1 MPVWK
6 DNILGLVPEQ
16 DWLSI
21 GFTPK
26 RQNDPIDGLFDD
38 IRTDNLVA
46 YWQTIASEY
55 QIPMMAQFHAF
66 DTEAQTT
73 FRVPVDTHYIEK
85 GLVKVKINQ
94 SERMR
99 ALLRSGVR
107 EDALYDYVIR
117 DGARLAEQVITRSKV
132 AKNEL
137 MATGKITIKE
147 NNLNLS
153 PDYGVTAD
161 QTAFELDLS
170 PDADVP
176 AQLQAIVDAAL
187 KKGVTL
193 TGFQTARKNITKM
206 RNNAAL
212 KNAINGDPLAMFKLA
227 SMQDEVKIKSGA
239 ILSMSALSS
248 YLETEF
254 GLGRIVTNDL
264 TYGAEAEIG
273 TDGRPN
279 ITTARYYPDNKITF
293 FAANPVGRLGTVAW
307 GDPPEATVGSLTTAT
322 SSSESPYVY
331 IDQWTED
338 DPKVL
343 WTKAS
348 ALFIPVLYNPS
359 SLWIATV
366 VDNSNTL
373 KSLTVTSAAGTASG
387 TTKLTVTPAKASGN
401 LYKYKAAASATPVVY
416 GQNVQTWTAWNGTD
430 DITATAGQ
438 VVTVVECGSDYKA
451 VGSGN
456 TTVTAKA

>member
-26 RQNDPIDGLFDD
+26 RQNDPIDGLLDD
-38 IRTDNLVA
+38 VRTDNLVA
-46 YWQTIASEY
+46 YWQTIAAEY

-153 PDYGVTAD
+153 PDYGVTAE

-187 KKGVTL
+187 AKGVTL
-193 TGFQTARKNITKM
+193 TGFQTSRKNITKM
-206 RNNAAL
+206 RNNAAVQ
-212 KNAINGDPLAMFKLA
+212 KAINGNIGAGAL
-227 SMQDEVKIKSGA
+227 VSGA
-239 ILSMSALSS
+239 AMTS

-254 GLGRIVTNDL
+254 GLGRVITNDL

-293 FAANPVGRLGTVAW
+293 FATNPAGRLGTVAW
-307 GDPPEATVGSLTTAT
+307 GDPPEATVGSLGTAT

-366 VDNSNTL
+366 IDNSSTL
-373 KSLTVTSAAGTASG
+373 KTLTVTSAAGTTSG
-387 TTKLTVTPAKASGN
+387 TTKLTVSPAKASGN
-401 LYKYKAAASATPVVY
+401 SYKYKTGAAATPVTY
-416 GQNVQTWTAWNGTD
+416 GQNVQTWTAWDGTS
-430 DITATAGQ
+430 DITATTGQ

-451 VGSGN
+451 KSAGN
-456 TTVTAKA
+456 ATVTAKA

>member
-6 DNILGLVPEQ
+6 DNILGLVPDQ

-46 YWQTIASEY
+46 YWQTIAAEY

-153 PDYGVTAD
+153 PDYGVTAE

-187 KKGVTL
+187 KKGVAL

-206 RNNAAL
+206 RNNAAIQ
-212 KNAINGDPLAMFKLA
+212 KAVNGNIGAGAMV
-227 SMQDEVKIKSGA
+227 SS
-239 ILSMSALSS
+239 SAMTD

-254 GLGRIVTNDL
+254 GLGRIITNDL

-273 TDGRPN
+273 TDGRPS

-293 FAANPVGRLGTVAW
+293 FATNPAGRLGTVAW
-307 GDPPEATVGSLTTAT
+307 GDPPEATVGSLGTAT

-366 VDNSNTL
+366 IDNSNTL
-373 KSLTVTSAAGTASG
+373 KTLTVTSAAGTASG

-401 LYKYKAAASATPVVY
+401 LYKYKAATAATPVVY

-430 DITATAGQ
+430 DITATTGQ

-451 VGSGN
+451 VASGSA
-456 TTVTAKA
+456 TVTAKA

>member
-1 MPVWK
+1 MPIWK

-21 GFTPK
+21 GFAPT

-38 IRTDNLVA
+38 VRTDNLVA
-46 YWQTIASEY
+46 YWQTIAAEY

-66 DTEAQTT
+66 DTEAQKT

-153 PDYGVTAD
+153 PDYGVTED
-161 QTAFELDLS
+161 QTSFELDLS
-170 PDADVP
+170 ADADIP
-176 AQLQAIVDAAL
+176 FQLQGIVDAAL
-187 KKGVTL
+187 AKGVTL
-193 TGFQTARKNITKM
+193 TGFQTSRKNLTKM

-212 KNAINGDPLAMFKLA
+212 QKTVNGNIGAGALLTNA
-227 SMQDEVKIKSGA
+227 
-239 ILSMSALSS
+239 ALSG

-254 GLGRIVTNDL
+254 GLGRIITNDL
-264 TYGAEAEIG
+264 TYGAEADIG
-273 TDGRPN
+273 EDGRPK

-293 FAANPVGRLGTVAW
+293 FATNPAGRLGTCAW
-307 GDPPEATVGSLTTAT
+307 GDPPEATAGNLSTGSF
-322 SSSESPYVY
+322 SSDSPFVY
-331 IDQWTED
+331 IDQWTEN

-348 ALFIPVLYNPS
+348 ALFIPVLYNPA

-366 VDNSNTL
+366 KSEGNL
-373 KSLTVTSAAGTASG
+373 GSLTVTSAAGTDSG
-387 TTKLTVTPAKASGN
+387 TTKLTVSPTKASGN
-401 LYKYKAAASATPVVY
+401 FYKYKVADNVTSVTY
-416 GQNVQTWTAWNGTD
+416 GQNVQTWTAWDGTS
-430 DITATAGQ
+430 DITASTGKT
-438 VVTVVECGSDYKA
+438 VTVVECDSAYKA
-451 VGSGN
+451 KSAGSA
-456 TTVTAKA
+456 TVTAKA

>member
-21 GFTPK
+21 GFTPT
-26 RQNDPIDGLFDD
+26 RQNDPIDSLFDD
-38 IRTDNLVA
+38 VRTDNLVA
-46 YWQTIASEY
+46 YWQTIAAEY

-66 DTEAQTT
+66 DTEAQKT

-147 NNLNLS
+147 NNLDLS

-161 QTAFELDLS
+161 QTSFELDLS
-170 PDADVP
+170 ADADIS

-187 KKGVTL
+187 AKGVTL
-193 TGFQTARKNITKM
+193 GGFQTSRKNLTKM

-212 KNAINGDPLAMFKLA
+212 QKAVN
-227 SMQDEVKIKSGA
+227 GA
-239 ILSMSALSS
+239 IGAGAVLSRAALDA

-254 GLGRIVTNDL
+254 GLSRIITNDL
-264 TYGAEAEIG
+264 TYGAEADIG
-273 TDGRPN
+273 EDGRPS
-279 ITTARYYPDNKITF
+279 IKTARYYPDDKITF
-293 FAANPVGRLGTVAW
+293 FATNPGGKLGSCAW
-307 GDPPEATVGSLTTAT
+307 GDPPEATAGGLSTGGF
-322 SSSESPYVY
+322 SSESPYVY
-331 IDQWTED
+331 IDQWTEN

-348 ALFIPVLYNPS
+348 GLFIPVLFNPS

-366 VDNSNTL
+366 IDNSSTL
-373 KSLTVTSAAGTASG
+373 KPLTVTSAAGTASG

-401 LYKYKAAASATPVVY
+401 LYKYKTAASATPVVY

-430 DITATAGQ
+430 DITATTGQ

-456 TTVTAKA
+456 ATVTAKA

>member
-38 IRTDNLVA
+38 VRTDNLVA
-46 YWQTIASEY
+46 YWQTIAAEY

-147 NNLNLS
+147 NNLSLS
-153 PDYGVTAD
+153 PDYGVTAE

-206 RNNAAL
+206 RNNAAVQ
-212 KNAINGDPLAMFKLA
+212 KAINGNIGAGALVNRSAMT
-227 SMQDEVKIKSGA
+227 D
-239 ILSMSALSS
+239 

-254 GLGRIVTNDL
+254 GLGRIITNDL

-293 FAANPVGRLGTVAW
+293 FAANPSGRLGTVAW
-307 GDPPEATVGSLTTAT
+307 GDPPEATVGSLGTAT

-348 ALFIPVLYNPS
+348 ALFIPVLYNPT

-366 VDNSNTL
+366 VDSSNTL
-373 KSLTVTSAAGTASG
+373 KALTVTSAAGTASG
-387 TTKLTVTPAKASGN
+387 TTKLTVTPAKASGS
-401 LYKYKAAASATPVVY
+401 LYKYKTAASATPVVY
-416 GQNVQTWTAWNGTD
+416 GQNVQTWTAWDGTS
-430 DITATAGQ
+430 DITATTGQ

-451 VGSGN
+451 KSAGN
-456 TTVTAKA
+456 ATVTAKA

>member
-6 DNILGLVPEQ
+6 DNILGFVPQQ

-21 GFTPK
+21 GFQPA
-26 RQNDPIDGLFDD
+26 RPNDPIDGLFDD
-38 IRTDNLVA
+38 VRTDNLVA

-99 ALLRSGVR
+99 ALLRSGVK

-153 PDYGVTAD
+153 PDYGVTEE
-161 QTAFELDLS
+161 QTSFELDLS
-170 PDADVP
+170 PDADIP
-176 AQLQAIVDAAL
+176 AQLQSIVDAAL
-187 KKGVTL
+187 ERGVTL
-193 TGFQTARKNITKM
+193 TGMLTSRKNLTKM
-206 RNNAAL
+206 RSNAAL
-212 KNAINGDPLAMFKLA
+212 QKSINGSL
-227 SMQDEVKIKSGA
+227 GA
-239 ILSMSALSS
+239 GALLSRAALDSH
-248 YLETEF
+248 LETEY
-254 GLGRIVTNDL
+254 GLGRIITNDL

-273 TDGRPN
+273 EDGRPK
-279 ITTARYYPDNKITF
+279 ITTARYYPDDKVTF
-293 FAANPVGRLGTVAW
+293 FAANPQGRLGSCAW
-307 GDPPEATVGSLTTAT
+307 GDPPEATVGDLSTGIY
-322 SSSESPYVY
+322 SGESPFVY
-331 IDQWTED
+331 IDQWTEN

-348 ALFIPVLYNPS
+348 GLFIPVLFHPS

-366 VDNSNTL
+366 KEDGTL
-373 KSLTVTSAAGTASG
+373 GTLTVTSAAGTASG
-387 TTKLTVTPAKASGN
+387 TTKLTVNPAKASGN
-401 LYKYKAAASATPVVY
+401 SYKYKVGTSAASVSY
-416 GQNVQTWTAWNGTD
+416 GQNVQTWSAWDGTS
-430 DITATAGQ
+430 DITAETGKT
-438 VVTVVECGSDYKA
+438 VTVVECDSAYKA
-451 VGSGN
+451 RSAGSA
-456 TTVTAKA
+456 TVTAKA

>member
-38 IRTDNLVA
+38 IRTDNLLA
-46 YWQTIASEY
+46 YWQTIKAEY

-73 FRVPVDTHYIEK
+73 FRVPVDTNYIEK

-117 DGARLAEQVITRSKV
+117 DGARMAEQVITRSKV

-153 PDYGVTAD
+153 PDYGVTED

-176 AQLQAIVDAAL
+176 AQLQAIVDSAL

-206 RNNAAL
+206 RNNAAVQ
-212 KNAINGDPLAMFKLA
+212 KAINGNIGAGAL
-227 SMQDEVKIKSGA
+227 VSGA
-239 ILSMSALSS
+239 AMTA

-254 GLGRIVTNDL
+254 GLGRVITNDL

-273 TDGRPN
+273 TDGRPS

-293 FAANPVGRLGTVAW
+293 FAANPAGRLGTVAW
-307 GDPPEATVGSLTTAT
+307 GDPPEATVGSLGTAT

-366 VDNSNTL
+366 IDNSSTL
-373 KSLTVTSAAGTASG
+373 KPLTVTSAAGTASG

-401 LYKYKAAASATPVVY
+401 MYKYKAAASATPVIY

-430 DITATAGQ
+430 DITATTGQ

-451 VGSGN
+451 VASGSA
-456 TTVTAKA
+456 TVAAKA

>member
-38 IRTDNLVA
+38 VRTDNLVA
-46 YWQTIASEY
+46 YWQTIAAEY

-153 PDYGVTAD
+153 PDYGVTAE

-187 KKGVTL
+187 AKGVTL
-193 TGFQTARKNITKM
+193 TGFQTSRKNITKM
-206 RNNAAL
+206 RNNAAVQ
-212 KNAINGDPLAMFKLA
+212 KAINGNIGAGAL
-227 SMQDEVKIKSGA
+227 VSGA
-239 ILSMSALSS
+239 AMTA

-254 GLGRIVTNDL
+254 GLGRVITNDL

-273 TDGRPN
+273 TDGRPS

-293 FAANPVGRLGTVAW
+293 FAANPAGKLGTVAW

-373 KSLTVTSAAGTASG
+373 KSLTVTSAAGTTSG

-430 DITATAGQ
+430 DITATTGQ

-451 VGSGN
+451 VGSGSA
-456 TTVTAKA
+456 TVTAKA

>member
-26 RQNDPIDGLFDD
+26 RQNDPIDSLFDD
-38 IRTDNLVA
+38 IKTDNLVA
-46 YWQTIASEY
+46 YWQTIAAEY

-66 DTEAQTT
+66 DTEAQKT
-73 FRVPVDTHYIEK
+73 FRIPVDTHNIEK

-99 ALLRSGVR
+99 ALLRSGVK
-107 EDALYDYVIR
+107 EDALYDYVVR

-161 QTAFELDLS
+161 QTSFEIDLAA
-170 PDADVP
+170 DADIT

-187 KKGVTL
+187 AKGVTL
-193 TGFQTARKNITKM
+193 TGFQTARKNLTKM
-206 RNNAAL
+206 RNNAVLQKAVNGNIGAGAL
-212 KNAINGDPLAMFKLA
+212 
-227 SMQDEVKIKSGA
+227 
-239 ILSMSALSS
+239 LSVSALSG

-254 GLGRIVTNDL
+254 GLSRIITNDL
-264 TYGAEAEIG
+264 TYGAESKIG
-273 TDGRPN
+273 ADGRPT

-293 FAANPVGRLGTVAW
+293 FATNPAGRLGTVAW
-307 GDPPEATVGSLTTAT
+307 GDPPEATAGGLSTGGYTAD
-322 SSSESPYVY
+322 SPFVY
-331 IDQWTED
+331 IDQWTEN

-348 ALFIPVLYNPS
+348 ALFIPVLYNPA

-366 VDNSNTL
+366 TEKADDEDEGGEVQPQSLNT
-373 KSLTVTSAAGTASG
+373 
-387 TTKLTVTPAKASGN
+387 KASS
-401 LYKYKAAASATPVVY
+401 K
-416 GQNVQTWTAWNGTD
+416 
-430 DITATAGQ
+430 
-438 VVTVVECGSDYKA
+438 
-451 VGSGN
+451 
-456 TTVTAKA
+456 

>member
-38 IRTDNLVA
+38 VRTDNLVA
-46 YWQTIASEY
+46 YWQTIAAEY

-153 PDYGVTAD
+153 PDYGVTAE

-187 KKGVTL
+187 AKGVTL
-193 TGFQTARKNITKM
+193 TGFQTSRKNITKM
-206 RNNAAL
+206 RNNAAVQ
-212 KNAINGDPLAMFKLA
+212 KAINGNIGAGAL
-227 SMQDEVKIKSGA
+227 VSGA
-239 ILSMSALSS
+239 AMTA

-254 GLGRIVTNDL
+254 GLGRVITNDL

-273 TDGRPN
+273 TDGRPS

-293 FAANPVGRLGTVAW
+293 FATNPAGKLGTVAW

-366 VDNSNTL
+366 IDNSSTL
-373 KSLTVTSAAGTASG
+373 KTLTVTSAAGTTSG
-387 TTKLTVTPAKASGN
+387 TTKLTVTPAKAIGN

-430 DITATAGQ
+430 DITATTGQ

-451 VGSGN
+451 VGSGSA
-456 TTVTAKA
+456 TVTAKA

>member
-1 MPVWK
+1 MPIWK

-16 DWLSI
+16 DWMSI
-21 GFTPK
+21 DFNPA

-38 IRTDNLVA
+38 VRTDNLVA
-46 YWQTIASEY
+46 YWQTIAAEY

-153 PDYGVTAD
+153 PDYGVTEE
-161 QTAFELDLS
+161 QTSFELDLS
-170 PDADVP
+170 PNADVT
-176 AQLQAIVDAAL
+176 AQIQAIVDAAL
-187 KKGVTL
+187 AKGVTL
-193 TGFQTARKNITKM
+193 TGLQTSRKNLTKM
-206 RNNAAL
+206 RNNASLQKAVNGSIGAGAL
-212 KNAINGDPLAMFKLA
+212 LSA
-227 SMQDEVKIKSGA
+227 GA
-239 ILSMSALSS
+239 LES

-254 GLGRIVTNDL
+254 GIGRIITNDL
-264 TYGAEAEIG
+264 TYGAEADIG
-273 TDGRPN
+273 EDGKPK
-279 ITTARYYPDNKITF
+279 ITTARYYPDNKVTF
-293 FAANPVGRLGTVAW
+293 FASNPAGRLGTCAW
-307 GDPPEATVGSLTTAT
+307 GDPPEATVGSLTTA
-322 SSSESPYVY
+322 SASEESPYVY

-359 SLWIATV
+359 SLWIATIKGTE
-366 VDNSNTL
+366 SSTR
-373 KSLTVTSAAGTASG
+373 SAQTEPQAE
-387 TTKLTVTPAKASGN
+387 
-401 LYKYKAAASATPVVY
+401 SATKIRM
-416 GQNVQTWTAWNGTD
+416 T
-430 DITATAGQ
+430 
-438 VVTVVECGSDYKA
+438 SK
-451 VGSGN
+451 
-456 TTVTAKA
+456 